1 MAGKCKKTINSQ
13 DGFTAQT
20 HKVLVLP
27 SPFDL
32 INQIRKILL
41 QAITFFLKKSFFF
54 FLIWKQRFYN
64 STLSNLQSR
73 KFTSK

>member
-54 FLIWKQRFYN
+54 FF
-64 STLSNLQSR
+64 
-73 KFTSK
+73 

>member
-1 MAGKCKKTINSQ
+1 MAGKCEKTINSQ

-20 HKVLVLP
+20 HKVLVLL

-41 QAITFFLKKSFFF
+41 QAITFFFFNLKTKI
-54 FLIWKQRFYN
+54 LQFYII
-64 STLSNLQSR
+64 QFAIQ
-73 KFTSK
+73 KIYF

>member
-1 MAGKCKKTINSQ
+1 MAGKCEKTINSQ

-20 HKVLVLP
+20 HKVLVLL

-41 QAITFFLKKSFFF
+41 QAITFF
-54 FLIWKQRFYN
+54 
-64 STLSNLQSR
+64 
-73 KFTSK
+73 

>member
-54 FLIWKQRFYN
+54 FFNLKTKILQFYII
-64 STLSNLQSR
+64 QFAIQ
-73 KFTSK
+73 KIYF